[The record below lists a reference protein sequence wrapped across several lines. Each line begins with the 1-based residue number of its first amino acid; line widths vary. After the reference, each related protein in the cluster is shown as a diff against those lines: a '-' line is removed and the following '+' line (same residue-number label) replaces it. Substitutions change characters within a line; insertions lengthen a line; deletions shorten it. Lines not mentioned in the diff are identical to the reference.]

1 MEYRQRH
8 LERKLAS
15 LRRAVPV
22 ILVLGARQAG
32 KSTLLSHIAPEAS
45 RVVFDPVIDIGNARQ
60 DPELF
65 LDQYPPPVILDEIQ
79 YVPDLLAV
87 IKRRADEDCR
97 PGQYLLTGSQNPML
111 LESVSESMAGRAA
124 VLDLHFLSLAER
136 CRRADT
142 EHGWIEDL
150 FEADAVARLVRR
162 ERLPLR
168 DIEPTLSAR
177 LWRGGFPGHLD
188 HDDELL
194 PDLFSSYMR
203 TYVERDVRR
212 VAAVAD
218 AGLFARF
225 VGLCAA
231 HSAQEI
237 NHSQLGRELGITYH
251 TAQRWLGILRATF
264 QWLEIPPFSNNPAKR
279 VSRRSRGY
287 FTDTGFAAWTQRIS
301 SPAALMSN
309 PVQGALFETHVV
321 LDILKQTR
329 AMRYPPRLHHWRQHS
344 GAEVDLVLERD
355 GVLVAVEAKSGAR
368 VSRGDTRGIRA
379 FRENHPRQRH
389 GIGVVVAAVNAPM
402 QLGDDIVALPY
413 DIA

>member
-1 MEYRQRH
+1 MYYRHRH
-8 LERKLAS
+8 LEGKLER

-22 ILVLGARQAG
+22 VLVLGARQAG
-32 KSTLLSHIAPEAS
+32 KSTLLSHVAPDAA

-65 LDQYPPPVILDEIQ
+65 LDQYPPPVILDEVQ

-87 IKRRADEDCR
+87 IKRRVDEDRR

-111 LESVSESMAGRAA
+111 LESVSESMAGRVA

-136 CRRADT
+136 CRQAVTDRA
-142 EHGWIEDL
+142 WIEDM
-150 FEADAVARLVRR
+150 FEADAVARLSRR
-162 ERLPLR
+162 DRLPPR
-168 DIEPTLSAR
+168 DLEPTLAAR
-177 LWRGGFPGHLD
+177 LWRGGFPGLLD

-194 PDLFSSYMR
+194 PDLFASYTR

-212 VAAVAD
+212 VAAVDD

-237 NHSQLGRELGITYH
+237 NHSQLGRELGINYH
-251 TAQRWLGILRATF
+251 TAQRWLAILRATF
-264 QWLEIPPFSNNPAKR
+264 QWLEVPAFSNNPAKR
-279 VSRRSRGY
+279 VSRRAKGY
-287 FTDTGFAAWTQRIS
+287 FADTGFAAWTQRVS
-301 SPAALMSN
+301 SPIALMSN
-309 PVQGALFETHVV
+309 PIQGALFETHVV
-321 LDILKQTR
+321 LDILKQSR
-329 AMRYPPRLHHWRQHS
+329 AMRYPPRFHHWRQHS

-355 GVLVAVEAKSGAR
+355 GMLVAVEAKSGAR

-379 FRENHPRQRH
+379 FRENHPGQRH
-389 GIGVVVAAVNAPM
+389 GVGVVVAAVRAPT
-402 QLGDDIVALPY
+402 LLADDIVALPY

>member
-1 MEYRQRH
+1 MNYRQRH
-8 LERKLAS
+8 LEGKLER

-22 ILVLGARQAG
+22 VLVLGARQAG
-32 KSTLLSHIAPEAS
+32 KSTLLSHIASDAA

-65 LDQYPPPVILDEIQ
+65 LDQYPPPVILDEVQ

-87 IKRRADEDCR
+87 IKRRADEDRR

-111 LESVSESMAGRAA
+111 LESVSESMAGRVA

-136 CRRADT
+136 CRQADT
-142 EHGWIEDL
+142 DRGWIEDL
-150 FEADAVARLVRR
+150 FESDAVARLVRR
-162 ERLPLR
+162 GRLPPR
-168 DIEPTLSAR
+168 DLEPTLSAR

-194 PDLFSSYMR
+194 PELFSSYMR

-212 VAAVAD
+212 VASVD
-218 AGLFARF
+218 DESLFARF

-237 NHSQLGRELGITYH
+237 NHSQLGRELGINYH
-251 TAQRWLGILRATF
+251 TAQRWLAVLRATF
-264 QWLEIPPFSNNPAKR
+264 QWLEVPAFSNNPAKR
-279 VSRRSRGY
+279 VSRRAKGY
-287 FTDTGFAAWTQRIS
+287 FADTGFAAWTQRVS

-309 PVQGALFETHVV
+309 PMQGALFETHVV
-321 LDILKQTR
+321 LDILKQSQ
-329 AMRYPPRLHHWRQHS
+329 AMRYPPRFHHWRQHS

-355 GVLVAVEAKSGAR
+355 GMLVAVEAKSGAR
-368 VSRGDTRGIRA
+368 VSRGDARGIRA
-379 FRENHPRQRH
+379 FRENHPGQRH
-389 GIGVVVAAVNAPM
+389 GVGVVVAAVKAPA
-402 QLGDDIVALPY
+402 LFGDDIVALPY